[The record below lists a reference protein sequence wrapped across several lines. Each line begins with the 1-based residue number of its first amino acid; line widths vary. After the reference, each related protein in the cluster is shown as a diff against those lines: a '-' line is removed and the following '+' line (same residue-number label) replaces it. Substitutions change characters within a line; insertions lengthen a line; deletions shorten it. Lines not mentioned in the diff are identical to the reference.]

1 MVMPQV
7 IEQGWALVATDYID
21 SGTPGPHS
29 YLMGPEAARA
39 ELDTVRAARQLQ
51 HLTLSNKTV
60 SWGHSQGGGS
70 ALWTGK
76 IAPTCAPDVPL
87 SGMAAMAP
95 ASDLKAL
102 IGSLSGI
109 TGGSVVASFA
119 ITAFTEIYP
128 DVRFHE
134 YVRPGFEPFS
144 RSMAER
150 CLASPDLLV
159 SLLDAVSM
167 SRDPQIFSG
176 DPLAGALGERL
187 NQNYPS
193 ALISDSLFVV
203 KAKPTA

>member
-1 MVMPQV
+1 MKVEPFESGGLRVMPQV
-7 IEQGWALVATDYID
+7 IDQGWALVATDYTGL
-21 SGTPGPHS
+21 GTPGLHP
-29 YLMGPEAARA
+29 YLMGPESARA
-39 ELDTVRAARQLQ
+39 ELDAVRAARQLQ
-51 HLTLSNKTV
+51 DLKLSNKTV

-76 IAPTCAPDVPL
+76 IAPTYAPDVPL
-87 SGMAAMAP
+87 SGVAAMAP

-109 TGGSVVASFA
+109 TGDSVVASFA
-119 ITAFTEIYP
+119 IMAFTEIYP
-128 DVRFHE
+128 DVTFHE
-134 YVRPGFEPFS
+134 YVRPGFEPFI

-167 SRDPQIFSG
+167 SRDPQIFYR

-187 NQNYPS
+187 NQN
-193 ALISDSLFVV
+193 
-203 KAKPTA
+203 